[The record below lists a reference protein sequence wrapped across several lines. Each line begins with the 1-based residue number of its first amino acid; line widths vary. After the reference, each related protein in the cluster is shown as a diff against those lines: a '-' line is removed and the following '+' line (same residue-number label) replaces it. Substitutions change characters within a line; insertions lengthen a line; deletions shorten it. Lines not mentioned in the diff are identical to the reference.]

1 MTVRDYIGLTLIA
14 LAVVA
19 AAMGLAA
26 LLEAMR

>member
-1 MTVRDYIGLTLIA
+1 MTMRDYIGLTLIA

-26 LLEAMR
+26 LMGAM